1 MKLKNI
7 LFCLLIAGC
16 ITNRVKPTYI
26 LIDSSKKQKPAWIE
40 NISKITD
47 KDTKQY
53 FYYQEYSSHTDER
66 LCQQLA
72 VAQVYTKIAQE
83 FSSELDNS
91 LVNDIKSINSV
102 NNSNVNAIT
111 KYNVK
116 QFLTGIELEDSYI
129 EQRKYMK
136 SMGAEKDEIK
146 YQCYILVKLDKNI
159 KEQIIEKYLQKI
171 LNDDLNIVK
180 PIELKTNN

>member
-1 MKLKNI
+1 MAMRI
-7 LFCLLIAGC
+7 Q
-16 ITNRVKPTYI
+16 PTYV
-26 LIDSSKKQKPAWIE
+26 LIDSSKKHKPAWIE
-40 NISKITD
+40 NILKVEN

-53 FYYQEYSSHTDER
+53 FYYQEYAIHTDER

-72 VAQVYTKIAQE
+72 VAQAYAKIAQE
-83 FSSELDNS
+83 FSSELDSS
-91 LVNDIKSINSV
+91 LVSNIKSINSI
-102 NNSNVNAIT
+102 NNSNINAIT

-146 YQCYILVKLDKNI
+146 YQCYILVKLSKDI
-159 KEQIIEKYLQKI
+159 KEQIIEQYLQKI
-171 LNDDLNIVK
+171 LNDESNLNK
-180 PIELKTNN
+180 STELNTNNLQ